1 MLEISALTAR
11 RYVMGRGG
19 LWPGRRW
26 RGLDGTGTAM
36 RTMEDLQLDPLVVVA
51 RAHDLM
57 LHSRVAD
64 YAIDD
69 WATLTYERREFFE
82 WGGWLAVRP
91 MDELPYFRVLM
102 RRERAQPRWV
112 EFEREHHDAIVEMR
126 DLLRSG
132 RELSNRSFDMS
143 DRTRV
148 DHYRGRKDSAV
159 ALHYLWR
166 VGEAMVARRERF
178 ERVYALTEAVAP
190 ASALREV
197 DETEAEDVLARKA
210 VAADGLTRLNGI
222 GSIYT
227 YGHKATPAQLEDWR
241 RRWLTDGSLVEV
253 RVEGWRAVQ
262 VALGA
267 DAGLLADLEAGRV
280 PADWAPLET
289 TTDEEAT
296 FLSPL
301 DPVSARGRAKP
312 LFGFDYV
319 WEVYK
324 PVEKRSFGYY
334 TMPILWGD
342 RLVGR
347 FDPKL
352 DRTTG
357 TLVINGLWLEDDALA
372 RDPAF
377 GDALVAGMRRF
388 VGLLEAKGLD
398 VSAVAHAALR
408 KRLAAAKPRRRA
420 TGGVAVKG
428 AQVGAIRPGRSSAA
442 SARP

>member
-1 MLEISALTAR
+1 MLDISAVTAR

-26 RGLDGTGTAM
+26 RGLEGAGTAM
-36 RTMEDLQLDPLVVVA
+36 RAMEDLQLDPLVVVA

-64 YAIDD
+64 YTIDD
-69 WATLTYERREFFE
+69 WATLTYERREFFD

-102 RRERAQPRWV
+102 RREREQPRWI
-112 EFEREHHDAIVEMR
+112 EIEREHHDAIEEMR
-126 DLLRSG
+126 AVLRAG
-132 RELSNRSFDMS
+132 REVSNRDFAMR
-143 DRTRV
+143 DRTRI
-148 DHYRGRKDSAV
+148 DSYRGRKDSAL

-166 VGEAMVARRERF
+166 IGEAMVTRRERF

-190 ASALREV
+190 PSALREV
-197 DETEAEDVLARKA
+197 DEVEAEDVLARKA
-210 VAADGLTRLNGI
+210 VAAAGLTQLNGI

-227 YGHKATPAQLEDWR
+227 YGRKATPAQLEDWR
-241 RRWLTDGSLVEV
+241 GRWLPDGSLVEV
-253 RVEGWRAVQ
+253 RVEGWRAEQ

-267 DAGLLADLEAGRV
+267 DAGILAELDAGRV
-280 PADWAPLET
+280 PPEWAPLET
-289 TTDEEAT
+289 TTEEEAT

-301 DPVSARGRAKP
+301 DPVSARGRAKT

-342 RLVGR
+342 GLVGR

-372 RDPAF
+372 RDAAF
-377 GDALVAGMRRF
+377 ADALAAGMKRF
-388 VGLLEAKGLD
+388 VRLLDARRLD
-398 VSAVAHAALR
+398 VSAVTHAALR
-408 KRLAAAKPRRRA
+408 KRLAAAKPRR
-420 TGGVAVKG
+420 
-428 AQVGAIRPGRSSAA
+428 
-442 SARP
+442 